1 MVGCR
6 QGQVAAGGQAASSS
20 SAGAAPAGT
29 TVPNP
34 ATTSDLNARPT
45 GNAASNAASGSGQ
58 GVQAQQPKAV
68 PSSATSA
75 QAGSFGTLQM
85 HTIQIEAHAYQLLA
99 ESHLC
104 ML

>member
-1 MVGCR
+1 M
-6 QGQVAAGGQAASSS
+6 
-20 SAGAAPAGT
+20 
-29 TVPNP
+29 
-34 ATTSDLNARPT
+34 
-45 GNAASNAASGSGQ
+45 
-58 GVQAQQPKAV
+58 QAQQPKAV